1 MQPLVDP
8 RERYELREKI
18 GTGAFGAVF
27 RAVEIATGQVVAAK
41 IIDVDQAEDE
51 MQDIQQVRVSRCVNA
66 RVFCAAWLTRWRLC
80 GDRRSACCR

>member
-8 RERYELREKI
+8 RERYELKEKI
-18 GTGAFGAVF
+18 GTGAFGAVY

-51 MQDIQQVRVSRCVNA
+51 MQDIQQVRLGRCVTPG
-66 RVFCAAWLTRWRLC
+66 VFALL
-80 GDRRSACCR
+80 G